1 MAYTAG
7 IIHPRPETVSNVF
20 HSISDPLRNLAASYI
35 KHRELRRAEAELRAM
50 SNHALA
56 DIGISRC
63 DIHNAVRTGRRGL

>member
-7 IIHPRPETVSNVF
+7 IIHPRPERVSNVF
-20 HSISDPLRNLAASYI
+20 HSIPDMAKNLVAAYI
-35 KHRELRRAEAELRAM
+35 RHRELKRAEAELRGM
-50 SNHALA
+50 SSQALA